1 MSWLSV
7 IVVYMTRTE
16 QPVTTDLEDV
26 FLGSAA
32 RREGLLTDGQ
42 LRGHRY
48 RRLFQDVY
56 APADIPLTHELR
68 CRGAALIVPQE
79 AVLTGRSAATVRGV
93 DLAKPNDPVEFVV
106 PEQHRF
112 GPIRGINVRRTEVG
126 KKESRPWH
134 GARIARPQRIAV
146 DLLLRHSPRT
156 RGWVRRLRLA
166 VPDLDAFLRLGLV
179 QLSKFARRLRTS
191 RNRGIVLA
199 RLAYDMSDI
208 RAESLPESEVRVI
221 LTWAGIPVTPQHK
234 VWYRGRHM
242 GRLDLRVDNTKI
254 AVEYDGRWHQKP
266 EQIRHDLQR
275 RARIKALGWRFV
287 IIDADTLHGHYEDLL
302 ARVRHALNAQPPGCV

>member
-1 MSWLSV
+1 MSWLSA
-7 IVVYMTRTE
+7 IVVPMTRTE
-16 QPVTTDLEDV
+16 QPVPTGLEDV

-32 RREGLLTDGQ
+32 RRAGLLTDGQ
-42 LRGHRY
+42 LRGSRY

-56 APADIPLTHELR
+56 VPADVPVTHELR
-68 CRGAALIVPQE
+68 CRGATLIVPRE
-79 AVLTGRSAATVRGV
+79 AVLTGRSAASVRGA
-93 DLAKPNDPVEFVV
+93 DLAKPYDPVEFVV
-106 PEQHRF
+106 PENHRF

-134 GARIARPQRIAV
+134 GARIARPQRIAL
-146 DLLLRHSPRT
+146 DLLLRHSPRV

-179 QLSKFARRLRTS
+179 QPGKFARRLRAK

-199 RLAYDMSDI
+199 RLAYAMSDM

-221 LTWAGIPVTPQHK
+221 LTWANIPVTPQHK
-234 VWYRGRHM
+234 VWHHGRHM
-242 GRLDLRVDNTKI
+242 GRLDLRIDNTKI

-275 RARIKALGWRFV
+275 RARMKALGWHFV
-287 IIDADTLHGHYEDLL
+287 IIDAETLHGHYGALL
-302 ARVRHALNAQPPGCV
+302 ARVRHALHANAPWCV